1 MSQFT
6 QSQPELAEGYPEGEL
21 LRKQSGARRQNGVIW
36 RTLFLISLLIGII
49 SLTALLYNI
58 VNSAFG
64 YVAVQ
69 NKIDPDAIM
78 LDQEEAQLLAAPNLV
93 SSEDDTVL
101 AEGVLADPNAIGFF
115 GYAYYQNHTDTLK
128 TLSVDGVAPS
138 AEALDSGNYPLAR
151 PLFIYT
157 AAEILQSKPQV
168 AAFANYYLTNVNRA
182 VSEVGYFPTDAENID
197 AGLAALQTAAGD
209 TTGADNNPGDITVAG
224 SSTVYPLT
232 QRIAA
237 DYRAAG
243 YTGALAI
250 DNVGTSAGFAQ
261 FCSGAEID
269 IVNASRA
276 INRAEIDACRKV
288 GREPLALRVGTD
300 ALVVVASQQNSFLQN
315 VTTEQLRTIFTTAE
329 TWADVDPA
337 WPAEPIKRFIPG
349 ADSGTLDFFV
359 ETVYD
364 MDLQNLPKAAL
375 ITLLEANVSAGLM
388 RRFES
393 EIPFA
398 ERTQEDVYELVL
410 DRVIE
415 REAVDTWTLSD
426 SIFKRQEIEATVA
439 TIPNGELTFRSWVSM
454 DFLVSPQSSNPERAG
469 IRSAIFGSLWVIL
482 ITLLIALP
490 IGVGAAIYLEEYAK
504 DNGLNRLIQ
513 TNINNLAGVPS
524 IIYGMLGLAL
534 FVRLLEPLTS
544 GALFGAVDPTTANGR
559 TILSAS
565 LTLALLVLPLIIINA
580 QEAIRAVPKSLREA
594 GYGLGATQWQVIW
607 AHVLPSAL
615 PGILTGNILAMS
627 RAIGETAPLV
637 VVGASTFVSIDP
649 SGPFSKFT
657 SLPVQIYQWASRPQD
672 EFRNIAAAAII
683 VLMVMLLSLN
693 AAAVLLRNQYGK
705 RV

>member
-1 MSQFT
+1 MSKSV
-6 QSQPELAEGYPEGEL
+6 QSQSMAAEGYPEGEL
-21 LRKQSGARRQNGVIW
+21 LQKQSGARRQNGILW
-36 RTLFLISLLIGII
+36 RTLFLVSLLIGII
-49 SLTALLYNI
+49 ALTALLYNI

-69 NKIDPDAIM
+69 DKIDPDAIM
-78 LDQEEAQLLAAPNLV
+78 LDLEEAQLLAASNLV

-128 TLSVDGVAPS
+128 TLAVDGVAPS
-138 AEALDSGNYPLAR
+138 AEALDSATYPLAR
-151 PLFIYT
+151 PLYIYT

-168 AAFANYYLTNVNRA
+168 AAFANYYLTNVNSA
-182 VSEVGYFPTDAENID
+182 VNEVGYFPADAENVA
-197 AGLAALQTAAGD
+197 AGLAALQTAVGD
-209 TTGADNNPGDITVAG
+209 TTASNAGDITVAG

-232 QRIAA
+232 QRIAT
-237 DYRAAG
+237 DYRATG

-250 DNVGTSAGFAQ
+250 DNIGTSAGFAQ

-276 INRAEIDACRKV
+276 INRAEIDACRKA

-300 ALVVVASQQNSFLQN
+300 ALAVVVSQQNTFLDN
-315 VTTEQLRTIFTTAE
+315 VTTEQLRAIFTTAE

-337 WPAEPIKRFIPG
+337 WPAEPIKRFVPG

-490 IGVGAAIYLEEYAK
+490 MGVGAAIYLEEYAK
-504 DNGLNRLIQ
+504 DNRLNRLIQ

-524 IIYGMLGLAL
+524 IIYGMLGLAI

-544 GALFGAVDPTTANGR
+544 GALFGVVDPTTANGR

-649 SGPFSKFT
+649 AGPFSKFT